1 MLLIRAFLIEILLK
15 PEGGPLVE
23 TLIEESHIIGENAIV
38 GLGNLV
44 IQKNGCD
51 GRPVVQSRLCI
62 VSGNN
67 LGAVMS
73 KEESV
78 NELEKC
84 RVEKE
89 HFEGSSMQIVDGSD
103 GNNEDLRLKTLKQ
116 QTGENVLVSNFGGDE
131 ATESFGSVSLTIF
144 PQNRSQWKKASRSS
158 ELDLT
163 SSSPECSSSSL
174 SSSKNR
180 SPWKTSRKLT
190 KPGKRKKKSVN
201 LVLTPKTFKGA
212 SLPMYSA
219 NGSQWKMTT
228 MLLIFEENGLPDGTE
243 VACYARGLRLH
254 QGYKKGCD
262 GVFCFVMDPQGPS
275 IKVQL

>member
-190 KPGKRKKKSVN
+190 KPGLFTKSLKRPKEKKKEVSEPGFDAKD
-201 LVLTPKTFKGA
+201 LQRCLI
-212 SLPMYSA
+212 A
-219 NGSQWKMTT
+219 NVFSQWKSMEDDNNRSV
-228 MLLIFEENGLPDGTE
+228 I
-243 VACYARGLRLH
+243 A
-254 QGYKKGCD
+254 
-262 GVFCFVMDPQGPS
+262 
-275 IKVQL
+275 